1 MDNSSKLL
9 YAYFGPF
16 RGREIGKCLSTLKK
30 IHKAIKQTFMC
41 NFFVWVKVYVG
52 DYSIS
57 MMEFVLGIIGL
68 SRCLQKLPRGLLDL
82 TSRSIDHILLHCGNA
97 KVLWEVLFSLFNV
110 Y

>member
-1 MDNSSKLL
+1 MFEN
-9 YAYFGPF
+9 
-16 RGREIGKCLSTLKK
+16 IKK

-41 NFFVWVKVYVG
+41 NFFVWVKVYIG

-57 MMEFVLGIIGL
+57 MMEFALGIIGL

-82 TSRSIDHILLHCGNA
+82 TSRSVDHILLHCGNA
-97 KVLWEVLFSLFNV
+97 RVLWEVLFSLFNV